1 MHHLQLTDTTEQGK
15 VQPLMGTAAFATPW
29 DTLDYLHIAPSSEYR
44 WNFDDRPPIE
54 YGYLVLQGD
63 VELLTGNDRFQAH
76 APAAVRTL
84 DPNHWLV
91 NGGSEIAG
99 VLALKVTI
107 QSDAFSLEEERQ
119 RHTAVVA
126 VDPRQLQWRPAIH
139 GGGGR
144 IATGHIWGPED
155 LSSTWTF
162 LDHAILAPHSSV
174 GYHHHEGLEESFIIL
189 EGNGYVTIEDSCFEV
204 VPGSVTFQGI
214 RQAHGIYNP
223 GDEELN
229 FIRVAVAGEDGAFTT
244 VDLHDDLEGKCP

>member
-29 DTLDYLHIAPSSEYR
+29 DTLDYLHIAPQSEHR
-44 WNFDDRPPIE
+44 WNSGEQNTFE

-63 VELLTGNDRFQAH
+63 IEVLTGNDRVHAH

-84 DPNHWLV
+84 DPNHSLL
-91 NGGSEIAG
+91 NSSNETAG
-99 VLALKVTI
+99 VLAHKVTI
-107 QSDAFSLEEERQ
+107 QERSFSLEEGQ

-126 VDPRQLQWRPAIH
+126 VDPGQLQWRPAIH
-139 GGGGR
+139 GGVGR
-144 IATGHIWGPED
+144 IATRHIWGPED

-162 LDHAILAPHSSV
+162 LDHAILGPRSSV

-189 EGNGYVTIEDSCFEV
+189 EGTGYVTIEDSCFEV
-204 VPGSVTFQGI
+204 APGSVTFQGI
-214 RQAHGIYNP
+214 RQAHGIYNRA
-223 GDEELN
+223 DEELN

-244 VDLHDDLEGKCP
+244 VDLHDDIEGRCP